1 MSNTTC
7 RIIFALGC
15 MVAIICI
22 CMINEIAYYGEKA
35 GQIEHNAKI
44 KVCQEKE
51 YINTNMC
58 KQLLFGDKVAKI
70 ENSERI

>member
-1 MSNTTC
+1 
-7 RIIFALGC
+7 
-15 MVAIICI
+15 
-22 CMINEIAYYGEKA
+22 MINEIAYYGEKA